1 MGSRTRR
8 DRSGGESP
16 TKRFDKVFLKWRS
29 AFEGNNGLLPFQ
41 PQTVGDTKINLQ
53 PRTEPA
59 EPEEYI
65 SAYFTWLANPQIP
78 SSFFLPQN
86 ITEAQSAH
94 GISASDFWTTE
105 LPLTRK
111 VSIMGSPAREMSRSQ
126 VFSVIDGI
134 RGEVELIREKRK
146 SGGLVSIP
154 SWYYEFGGEGKTRPG
169 GEGQGVEKTKEEK
182 LVGEGTQ
189 VLGGKLV
196 GM

>member
-8 DRSGGESP
+8 DRNGGESP

-29 AFEGNNGLLPFQ
+29 AFKDNNGLLPFQ
-41 PQTVGDTKINLQ
+41 LGDAKINLQ
-53 PRTEPA
+53 PHTEQA

-94 GISASDFWTTE
+94 GIFASDFWASE

-111 VSIMGSPAREMSRSQ
+111 ISIMGSPVREMSRSQ
-126 VFSVIDGI
+126 VFSVIDGLK
-134 RGEVELIREKRK
+134 GEVELIQEKKK
-146 SGGLVSIP
+146 SGSRVSIP

-169 GEGQGVEKTKEEK
+169 GGTQGGEKETEEER

-189 VLGGKLV
+189 VLGEKLM
-196 GM
+196 GI